1 MRKSYRI
8 STMNRRSFLYQSAVS
23 SIGLGLAATAAEPEV
38 GTPIRS
44 DSATAVEWRNRQG
57 DMAYRKLGR
66 TGLMISEVVC
76 GGDPIKLSNYGHI
89 ELAIDKGL
97 NYLDMAP
104 MYSRGETEQAFGK
117 LIARPSLRERVF
129 LTTKVSPYTSTRD
142 RMYKEVFDGLP
153 SEKQNAIMKRAAQLR
168 RERFV
173 DKPGYYLEYFSG
185 QGNQLGSAFRSNA
198 MMRDYGHL
206 VEGSRPFRKVIM
218 DSVEGS
224 LKRVGTD
231 HFDVLMC
238 PHGACC
244 KEELESPEIHQ
255 TFLELKQ
262 QGKVRFLG
270 VTSHNN
276 PAGVLRAAS
285 RLGYYDLA
293 MIAYNV
299 INGGYVE
306 ESIREAGASGMGVIA
321 MKSANP
327 VARRHRKGLEPIP
340 DWRIQKLQQIV
351 PGDYTV
357 PQKAYIWSLQNPHIS
372 AVISDL
378 WNENYVTENLFAA
391 GKRVDLEPA

>member
-1 MRKSYRI
+1 MRKLYLAR
-8 STMNRRSFLYQSAVS
+8 TMNRRSFLYRSAVS
-23 SIGLGLAATAAEPEV
+23 SMGLGLAATAAEPET
-38 GTPIRS
+38 GGQIRP
-44 DSATAVEWRNRQG
+44 DSGAVFEWRNKQG

-66 TGLMISEVVC
+66 TGLMISEVIC
-76 GGDPIKLSNYGHI
+76 GGDPIALDNYGHI
-89 ELAIDKGL
+89 ELAIDMGL

-104 MYSRGETEQAFGK
+104 MYRRGETEQAFGK
-117 LIARPSLRERVF
+117 LIARPSLRDRVL
-129 LTTKVSPYTSTRD
+129 LTTKVSPYTSARD
-142 RMYKEVFDGLP
+142 RMYQDVFDGLP
-153 SEKQNAIMKRAAQLR
+153 SEKQTAIMKRAAQLR

-173 DKPGYYLEYFSG
+173 DKPGYFLEYFSG
-185 QGNQLGSAFRSNA
+185 QGNGIDGAFRSNA
-198 MMRDYGHL
+198 MTRDYGHL

-231 HFDVLMC
+231 HFDILMC
-238 PHGACC
+238 PHGACS

-285 RLGYYDLA
+285 RLGYYDVA

-306 ESIREAGASGMGVIA
+306 EAIREAAASGMGVIA

-340 DWRIQKLQQIV
+340 DWRIQKLQRIV

-357 PQKAYIWSLQNPHIS
+357 PQKAYIWSLQNPSIS

-391 GKRVDLEPA
+391 GKRVDLRLA